1 MAEVDV
7 EKQVA
12 FWRKE
17 AEEAWA
23 TAQDLVER
31 DRRIS
36 FGLFFA
42 HLTLEK
48 IIKAHVWRVRKI
60 APPKVHNLIRLAEIA
75 EISLD
80 ETNKKVLAEINEF
93 NIAGRY
99 SDMLLPPPSFEE
111 AKQYLQR
118 AKGTFEWLKNLL

>member
-1 MAEVDV
+1 MADVDI
-7 EKQVA
+7 EKQVKY
-12 FWRKE
+12 WRKG
-17 AEEAWA
+17 ADEAWE

-42 HLTLEK
+42 HLALEK
-48 IIKAHVWRVRKI
+48 IIKAHVWRVKKT
-60 APPKVHNLIRLAEIA
+60 APPHIHNLSRLAELA
-75 EISLD
+75 EISLGD
-80 ETNKKVLAEINEF
+80 ENKKVLAEINEF

-118 AKGTFEWLKNLL
+118 AKGTFKWLKSLL

>member
-17 AEEAWA
+17 AEEAWE

-48 IIKAHVWRVRKI
+48 IIKAHAWRVRKV
-60 APPKVHNLIRLAEIA
+60 APSKIHNLVRLAEIA

-80 ETNKKVLAEINEF
+80 EQNKKVLAEINEF

-99 SDMLLPPPSFEE
+99 SDMLLPPPSFDRGKTIP
-111 AKQYLQR
+111 A
-118 AKGTFEWLKNLL
+118 ALKRNV

>member
-1 MAEVDV
+1 MTEVDI

-12 FWRKE
+12 YWRKG
-17 AEEAWA
+17 ADEAWE
-23 TAQDLVER
+23 TAQDLINR

-42 HLTLEK
+42 HLALEK
-48 IIKAHVWRVRKI
+48 IIKAHVWRAKKTT
-60 APPKVHNLIRLAEIA
+60 PPQIHNLNRLAELA
-75 EISLD
+75 EISVTD
-80 ETNKKVLAEINEF
+80 EDKKALAEINNF

-111 AKQYLQR
+111 AKRYLQR
-118 AKGTFEWLKNLL
+118 AKGTFKWSKSLL